1 VKTKEATVWTVFL
14 DFWILGGGLWLWPRV
29 FTVLSYPDLFDQ
41 MLRAATVV
49 LNKFCPKETLP
60 IIVDLSSLGCMYLKS
75 PRRPHPLGLKVPQL
89 RTQSNPLPK
98 KPVIIAIGVQGRNW
112 KKQNSVLTEATI
124 PPSVLT
130 NFLSIHEIENK
141 ILVFDGGDIDNPPI
155 KPPDG
160 VDRTDSV
167 HSNYQD
173 RL

>member
-1 VKTKEATVWTVFL
+1 M
-14 DFWILGGGLWLWPRV
+14 
-29 FTVLSYPDLFDQ
+29 FTVLIYLALFDQ
-41 MLRAATVV
+41 VLRAATVV
-49 LNKFCPKETLP
+49 LNKFHPKETLP
-60 IIVDLSSLGCMYLKS
+60 IIVALSPLGYMYLES
-75 PRRPHPLGLKVPQL
+75 PQRPHPLGLKVPQL
-89 RTQSNPLPK
+89 RTQPTTK
-98 KPVIIAIGVQGRNW
+98 KARHCRNRRARKKL

-130 NFLSIHEIENK
+130 NFLSMHEIENK
-141 ILVFDGGDIDNPPI
+141 IILFDGGDIDNLPI